1 MYIISTVYYIHRY
14 RCTLSYVEQHVSYKY
29 WYTKLF
35 VFALLKINKNK
46 TTNPRRKPR
55 VLACA
60 AWRLN
65 KSFPTKRGDVRL

>member
-1 MYIISTVYYIHRY
+1 M
-14 RCTLSYVEQHVSYKY
+14 
-29 WYTKLF
+29 
-35 VFALLKINKNK
+35 LLKINKNK

-65 KSFPTKRGDVRL
+65 KSFPTKKGDVRL